1 MVSRC
6 LLHLCHVP
14 CDERCSVQCT
24 YCNVEVL
31 YVVTTVI
38 RLACS
43 VSNMTR
49 LLWSVHVHMVSALY
63 RILTGSFCRLTLYGL
78 CLPVR
83 ISNKECLT
91 DNGNPAVLSARAH
104 LLDVIFGDYWDRQF
118 FLLADSLQT
127 LLPSIGNTW
136 IIT

>member
-1 MVSRC
+1 MSVFLPLSVCVKSSEVLVSLVSCTINTESVLTNLRTTKTDRVSRC

-31 YVVTTVI
+31 YVVTTAI

-49 LLWSVHVHMVSALY
+49 LLWSVHVHMVSVFL
-63 RILTGSFCRLTLYGL
+63 R
-78 CLPVR
+78 
-83 ISNKECLT
+83 
-91 DNGNPAVLSARAH
+91 VLSA
-104 LLDVIFGDYWDRQF
+104 G
-118 FLLADSLQT
+118 
-127 LLPSIGNTW
+127 
-136 IIT
+136 